1 VGRGL
6 GKNEEEIIAR
16 NKRASKPRSST
27 TTITLSLDDQDLN
40 SALGPDTIKHKFE
53 ESIHRLEKTRTK

>member
-40 SALGPDTIKHKFE
+40 SALGPDTIKHNFE
-53 ESIHRLEKTRTK
+53 ESIHR